1 MLVLPLCVDVR
12 EDDVYEHNLLLLAS
26 MQLKPVLV
34 LNKVTG
40 PACQAG
46 LTCVYYWTPDACCLS
61 RPEPFGLY
69 PLCSSVAV
77 VSALLQRLW
86 GSELWPFPKASL
98 LLATVSKM

>member
-46 LTCVYYWTPDACCLS
+46 LTCVYWMPDACC
-61 RPEPFGLY
+61 RPFGLY
-69 PLCSSVAV
+69 PLCSSVVA
-77 VSALLQRLW
+77 VSALLQKLW
-86 GSELWPFPKASL
+86 GSEL
-98 LLATVSKM
+98 